1 MSLDVYL
8 EMESAHRV
16 EASNRIFIREGGGT
30 VEITRAEWDARF
42 PGREPVSVQ
51 EDAHESHQVYSA
63 NITHNLGQMAQ
74 EAGVYKALWRP
85 EEIEVSQAKQL
96 VPILE
101 EGLHLLRAEPARF
114 KQLNPENGWGTY
126 DGLVEFV
133 DGYLSACREH
143 PEATIRTWR

>member
-8 EMESAHRV
+8 EVDTAQSV
-16 EASNRIFIREGGGT
+16 EASNRIFIRENGGT
-30 VEITRAEWDARF
+30 VEITRSEWDERF

-51 EDAHESHQVYSA
+51 ADAHESHQVYSA
-63 NITHNLGQMAQ
+63 NVTHNLNRMAS

-96 VPILE
+96 TPILE
-101 EGLHLLRAEPARF
+101 EGIQLLRSDPSRF

-126 DGLVEFV
+126 DVLIKFME
-133 DGYLSACREH
+133 GYLVACREH
-143 PEATIRTWR
+143 PDATIRTWR